1 MGLYKRV
8 AVAQNEPYYHYIIP
22 LRGKI
27 LVESNKDYDYF
38 AEYDLET
45 KTNEAGEIK
54 SRRLLVKEE
63 IFNKKLCET
72 YYKQYKT
79 YFDERN
85 CKVADGKI
93 LSGKLS
99 YESRKRIKLKEI
111 SRIVYEA
118 KCNYYQKNK
127 DEMVTLEE
135 ARTGA
140 ADITEADIPEKEVCA
155 AWQEEGLLSQPVIFK
170 DRGKGRRPLHCKSL
184 MYEIAAVA
192 NLREENDAEKIK
204 KVKEKVLPGLRDKDG
219 PSYSELKEEINQEIA
234 AKREDIFEL
243 LDKSRTKTGKMLVI
257 VTKQEIE
264 VLELC
269 LEYARLFLIYKN
281 NWQEG

>member
-45 KTNEAGEIK
+45 KTNEAGVIK

-127 DEMVTLEE
+127 DEMVTIEE
-135 ARTGA
+135 ARAGA
-140 ADITEADIPEKEVCA
+140 ADITGADIPEKEVCA